1 MKKYNKV
8 KMRHGNVNHSFG
20 VPKERQERNEK
31 RYGNLFNS
39 LDFRIQMMWM
49 LLKNLLCPI
58 SDLSY
63 ILQKPIK
70 DMVCHYWILFRREM
84 LV

>member
-31 RYGNLFNS
+31 
-39 LDFRIQMMWM
+39 
-49 LLKNLLCPI
+49 
-58 SDLSY
+58 
-63 ILQKPIK
+63 K
-70 DMVCHYWILFRREM
+70 DTETYSTL
-84 LV
+84 